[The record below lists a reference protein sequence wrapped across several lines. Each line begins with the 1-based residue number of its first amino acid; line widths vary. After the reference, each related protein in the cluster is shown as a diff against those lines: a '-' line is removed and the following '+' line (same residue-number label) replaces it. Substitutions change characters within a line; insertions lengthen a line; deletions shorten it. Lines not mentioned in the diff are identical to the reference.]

1 MKTLSKRKKLI
12 PFLICMLLALT
23 TLTLLNEKPGHIF
36 PYYLLSPKGLSV
48 LMIGAIVFSL
58 WCLVLP
64 WYMER
69 FLLPLWRKN
78 LVPGRVSHEARF
90 LLGSYTLLYDPII
103 FGMVLNQSFDF
114 PIAQVNYFIWASI
127 LGMAAWCV
135 YTLRNNAMW

>member
-23 TLTLLNEKPGHIF
+23 MLVLLNGKPGYIYS
-36 PYYLLSPKGLSV
+36 YYLLSPNGLSV
-48 LMIGAIVFSL
+48 LRIGAIVFSL

-64 WYMER
+64 WYGER

-78 LVPGRVSHEARF
+78 LVPGRVSHEAKI
-90 LLGSYTLLYDPII
+90 LLGSYALLYSPII
-103 FGMVLNQSFDF
+103 FSIVLNRSFGF
-114 PIAQVNYFIWASI
+114 PVAQVNYLIGASI
-127 LGMAAWCV
+127 LGMAVWCV